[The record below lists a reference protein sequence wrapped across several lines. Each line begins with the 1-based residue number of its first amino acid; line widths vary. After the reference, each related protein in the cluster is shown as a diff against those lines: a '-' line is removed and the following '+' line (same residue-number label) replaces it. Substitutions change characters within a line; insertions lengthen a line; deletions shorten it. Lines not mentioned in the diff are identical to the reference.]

1 MKHPKRR
8 QPPAALLLFACA
20 LMPPLAQADVE
31 ETAAVRKT
39 TNLETVKTVAK
50 RSEGFAP
57 KRANVGPYQGQD
69 MLHVP
74 ATVNVVTRDLIDA
87 QGSVGLYGA
96 LRNVAGVSRQQLN
109 GLSYDNLSIRGI
121 ALDNRSSYY
130 FNGVLPFDNNISIPM
145 EDKESFEVLKGASA
159 LYYGYAVPGG
169 IVNMTTRRAG
179 DVPVTRVGTSF
190 DSNGSA
196 KASIDL
202 ARRFGSQN
210 QFGVRVNAADE
221 NVHTPIKKVDGGR
234 RMLSLAA
241 DWRIN
246 ARFLLKYDYEHIQQN
261 LPEQAGITPLAAVN
275 GTIALPRLPA
285 ADALLAPSG
294 YQTRSRADTHLLRA
308 DYVLSDNWAG
318 MVSAGQ
324 STTRR
329 DRWLWIF
336 RNYNVDTGAGQ
347 LQGSQQ
353 NGQIY
358 RNRNVRAE
366 INGVLDTGQITHNV
380 TFGASRNQ
388 LYQPDFTT
396 YYYVAAQNLYDPIK
410 VTGLTASG
418 TPKAFYAQ
426 TVWNSGVYAS
436 DRMTIGQQWEF
447 TAGLR
452 QSTYQS
458 SQAGSVSTD
467 VSKNTPSASLVYKL
481 DTQTSL
487 YASYI
492 EGLESAGSAPATADN
507 AYQSLP
513 AAVSRQSE
521 LGLRHRY
528 DNDTLVSVAYFD
540 IRQPSAN
547 LDTDNVYRLDGWSRY
562 RGLEASAQGHL
573 GPQLSLS
580 ASAMWLHAR
589 QTQSTDATLVGKVP
603 ENTPRATASVF
614 AEYALADVPGLAFN
628 LGAFYTAARPIDNAD
643 EAWIG
648 GYTLFV
654 AGASYTMHAD
664 THPIHFQIHVENL
677 ANKRYWSAA
686 GSSQLAVGLGRTAM
700 FSTSYDF

>member
-1 MKHPKRR
+1 MRHPKSR
-8 QPPAALLLFACA
+8 QPQATCLLMLCALL
-20 LMPPLAQADVE
+20 PPLARADADE
-31 ETAAVRKT
+31 ATHPRKT
-39 TNLETVKTVAK
+39 TNLEAVKAVAAH
-50 RSEGFAP
+50 SEGFAP
-57 KRANVGPYQGQD
+57 KRVNVGPYQGQD
-69 MLHVP
+69 ILNVP

-87 QGSVGLYGA
+87 QAAAGMYDA

-121 ALDNRSSYY
+121 SLDNRASYY
-130 FNGVLPFDNNISIPM
+130 FNGVLPFDNNIAIPM
-145 EDKESFEVLKGASA
+145 EDKESFEVLKGAAA

-179 DVPVTRVGTSF
+179 DTPVTRVGTSY

-196 KASIDL
+196 KLSVDL
-202 ARRFGSQN
+202 ARRFGTHN
-210 QFGVRVNAADE
+210 QFGVRVNAADQ
-221 NVHTPIKKVDGGR
+221 NVHTPINKVDGGR
-234 RMLSLAA
+234 RMVSLAA
-241 DWRIN
+241 DWRVN
-246 ARFLLKYDYEHIQQN
+246 SRLLLKYDYEHVEQN

-275 GTIALPRLPA
+275 GKVTLPRLPA
-285 ADALLAPSG
+285 ADELLPPSG

-336 RNYNVDTGAGQ
+336 RNYNVNTGTGQ
-347 LQGSQQ
+347 LQGSKQ

-358 RNRNVRAE
+358 RNRNLRAE
-366 INGVLDTGQITHNV
+366 INGVLETGPITHNV
-380 TFGASRNQ
+380 TVGASRNQ

-396 YYYVAAQNLYDPIK
+396 YYYVATQNLYDPIN
-410 VTGLTASG
+410 VTSIKASG
-418 TPKAFYAQ
+418 TPKVFYAQ
-426 TVWNSGVYAS
+426 TVWNSGTYAF
-436 DRMTIGQQWEF
+436 DRMAIGQQWEF
-447 TAGLR
+447 TGGLR
-452 QSTYQS
+452 RSTYES
-458 SQAGSVSTD
+458 SQLGSVSTD

-481 DTQTSL
+481 DTSTSI

-492 EGLESAGSAPATADN
+492 EGLESAGSAPGTAAN

-528 DNDTLVSVAYFD
+528 DNDALVSVAYFD

-547 LDTDNVYRLDGWSRY
+547 LDSDNVYRLDGWSRY
-562 RGLEASAQGHL
+562 RGVEASAQGHL

-589 QTQSTDATLVGKVP
+589 QTQATDPTLVGKTP
-603 ENTPRATASVF
+603 ENTPRVTASVF
-614 AEYALADVPGLAFN
+614 AEYALVGAPGLAFN
-628 LGAFYTAARPIDNAD
+628 LGAFYTAARPINNAD
-643 EAWIG
+643 QAWIG
-648 GYTLFV
+648 GYTLFST
-654 AGASYTMHAD
+654 GASYTMQAD
-664 THPIHFQIHVENL
+664 SHPIHFQINIENL

-700 FSTSYDF
+700 FSTTFDF